1 MTKSASSASTRKT
14 ISASDIVASP
24 SLLRL
29 EPERQAVHPR
39 HLAAL
44 PAAER
49 TLAFVPRGPRRA
61 AELRLA
67 DLARRQVVQQHG
79 HLADEDVDARG
90 GIVSRRHPAEQPP
103 AERHEKPDR
112 DEREEEPLDPS
123 RPARSERCQHTDGDR
138 AETEEEEEEA
148 ARRHDFA
155 ADQRKAEQHPQPPRH
170 PWRHGATERKGCQI
184 DGGSAR
190 HMLIRQRQPLVA
202 YPLQLLQLRTGRV
215 LRLDLANPPEPALE
229 LAVAELAAHLR
240 LGDEPVD
247 VVADLVERADVG
259 IRREAVERRLEAEA
273 RLGVGEARQH
283 AHAFL
288 AQAENLGVEGDQ
300 VVLGTFGLACQL
312 GEIGGQTVDLGG
324 ERIPTADQ
332 RDGGDVVIVLHGD
345 VELAADAG
353 ELGRLGRELL
363 SELAPHVEDTG
374 GGMAELLVLDDALAD
389 RRLVDGVRMAM
400 LALAHPVGEGTAEKA
415 RQSRD
420 DVHGALPQV
429 ESLVASSALMPSSRI
444 FCWRFWRCMPMSSAA
459 FVMFPP

>member
-1 MTKSASSASTRKT
+1 MASTNGSRMWKPASSVARYRPSRSTTNALCCGTTTAVREMTKSASSASTRKT

-39 HLAAL
+39 HFAAL
-44 PAAER
+44 PAPQRA
-49 TLAFVPRGPRRA
+49 LAFVPRGPRRA

-67 DLARRQVVQQHG
+67 DLARRQVVEQHG
-79 HLADEDVDARG
+79 HL
-90 GIVSRRHPAEQPP
+90 
-103 AERHEKPDR
+103 
-112 DEREEEPLDPS
+112 
-123 RPARSERCQHTDGDR
+123 
-138 AETEEEEEEA
+138 
-148 ARRHDFA
+148 
-155 ADQRKAEQHPQPPRH
+155 
-170 PWRHGATERKGCQI
+170 
-184 DGGSAR
+184 
-190 HMLIRQRQPLVA
+190 LIRQRQPLVA
-202 YPLQLLQLRTGRV
+202 YPLQRLQLRTRRV
-215 LRLDLANPPEPALE
+215 LGLDLADPPEPALE

-273 RLGVGEARQH
+273 RLGVGEACQH

-324 ERIPTADQ
+324 ERVATADQ
-332 RDGGDVVIVLHGD
+332 RDRGDVVVVLDGD

-353 ELGRLGRELL
+353 ELGRLRRELL
-363 SELAPHVEDTG
+363 PELAPHVEDAG

-389 RRLVDGVRMAM
+389 RRLVDGVGVAM
-400 LALAHPVGEGTAEKA
+400 LALTHPVGEGTAEKA

-420 DVHGALPQV
+420 DVHGALLHA